1 MSLEC
6 DRKRDNRLLSFRF
19 IQNQISIV
27 IGTIIPIMYDDTC
40 RFLAEHF
47 SADFASWL
55 LGTSVTLTELKPSE
69 LSLDPI
75 RTDALILLQSDDDIL
90 HIEFQ
95 TVPRNSVPFRML
107 DYRVRGYR
115 KYPNKN
121 MRQVVIYLKQ
131 TGSELVHQT
140 SFTMARTR
148 HEFEVVRLWEQPAS
162 LFLEYPGLIPF
173 AALGDTI
180 DVEATLRQAAQ
191 RVDQV
196 PDPVMKANL
205 MAASGILAGLRLE
218 DEIIYRIFEE
228 DIMQE
233 STVYRSIAR
242 DERKEEK
249 RSIAL
254 NLLGRGVAIDIIA
267 FSTDL
272 SIEEVQQLQQQSD
285 VISH

>member
-1 MSLEC
+1 
-6 DRKRDNRLLSFRF
+6 
-19 IQNQISIV
+19 
-27 IGTIIPIMYDDTC
+27 MYDDAC

-47 SADFASWL
+47 SAHFASWL

-75 RTDALILLQSDDDIL
+75 RADALILLQSDDDIL

-95 TVPRNSVPFRML
+95 TIPRNSIPFRML
-107 DYRVRGYR
+107 DYRVRAYR

-140 SFTMARTR
+140 SFTMERTR
-148 HEFEVVRLWEQPAS
+148 HEFEVVRLWEQPTL
-162 LFLEYPGLIPF
+162 LFLEYEGLIPF
-173 AALGDTI
+173 AALGDTT

-196 PDPVMKANL
+196 SDSMTKANL
-205 MAASGILAGLRLE
+205 MAVSGILAGLRLE
-218 DEIIYRIFEE
+218 DEVIYRILRR

-233 STVYRSIAR
+233 STVYRSIER
-242 DERKEEK
+242 DARKEEK
-249 RSIAL
+249 REIAL
-254 NLLGRGVAIDIIA
+254 NLLRGGVTIA
-267 FSTDL
+267 LIVSSTGL
-272 SIEEVQQLQQQSD
+272 SIEEVQQLQQQLNES
-285 VISH
+285 S

>member
-1 MSLEC
+1 
-6 DRKRDNRLLSFRF
+6 
-19 IQNQISIV
+19 
-27 IGTIIPIMYDDTC
+27 MYDDTC

-55 LGTSVTLTELKPSE
+55 LGTSVPLTELKPSE

-75 RTDALILLQSDDDIL
+75 RADALILLQSDDDIL

-95 TVPRNSVPFRML
+95 TIPRNSIPFRML
-107 DYRVRGYR
+107 DYRVRAYR

-131 TGSELVHQT
+131 TGSELARQT
-140 SFTMARTR
+140 SFTMERTR

-173 AALGDTI
+173 AALGDTM

-191 RVDQV
+191 RMDQV
-196 PDPVMKANL
+196 SDPATKANL

-218 DEIIYRIFEE
+218 DEIIYRILRR
-228 DIMQE
+228 DLMQE
-233 STVYRSIAR
+233 STVYRSIQR
-242 DERKEEK
+242 ETQEENT

-254 NLLGRGVAIDIIA
+254 NFLRDGFSVEAVARG
-267 FSTDL
+267 TGL
-272 SIEEVQQLQQQSD
+272 SIEAVQQLQQQVNESAQ
-285 VISH
+285 SQN